1 MDESKQELKQKKK
14 EAKAQIKDLKRQQK
28 DNRKEISR
36 IKEESGQSHPSA
48 VLTAVLVLIFLLILI
63 ALIKLDVGGFG
74 SKVLGPVIG
83 DVPYVNKILPS
94 SAQMEPVSG
103 NATAKN
109 DTTEEEAEKKTTEET
124 TEATTQ
130 AATTRAP
137 KEQEEESSDG
147 NSAGDSAGAGNTNA
161 ASSNTTNLDSTLQ
174 TYVDTYNSMDAKS
187 AAPILEG
194 MSGDYDLVAE
204 ILVNLEPQKRADILA
219 AMSTNNAAKIM
230 KIMER
235 L

>member
-1 MDESKQELKQKKK
+1 MDEAKKELKQKKK

-48 VLTAVLVLIFLLILI
+48 VLTIILVFIFLLILVL
-63 ALIKLDVGGFG
+63 LIKLDVGGFG

-83 DVPYVNKILPS
+83 DVPYVNKILPA
-94 SAQMEPVSG
+94 SAQMEVSG

-109 DTTEEEAEKKTTEET
+109 DTTEDQADNNTTEAT
-124 TEATTQ
+124 TQATTQ

-137 KEQEEESSDG
+137 KQEEASNGDGAGSSGSSD
-147 NSAGDSAGAGNTNA
+147 SGAGGGA
-161 ASSNTTNLDSTLQ
+161 SNTSNLDPTLQ
-174 TYVDTYNSMDAKS
+174 TYVDTYNSMEAKS

-194 MSGDYDLVAE
+194 MSGDYHLVAE

-235 L
+235 M

>member
-1 MDESKQELKQKKK
+1 MDENKKELKQKKK

-48 VLTAVLVLIFLLILI
+48 VLTIVLVLIFLLILI
-63 ALIKLDVGGFG
+63 ILIKLDVGGFG

-94 SAQMEPVSG
+94 SAQMEVVSG

-109 DTTEEEAEKKTTEET
+109 DTTEDKADEKTTEET

-137 KEQEEESSDG
+137 KNSDTETEGSSG
-147 NSAGDSAGAGNTNA
+147 SSGGSAASAAGT
-161 ASSNTTNLDSTLQ
+161 SSNTSTLDPTLQ

-194 MSGDYDLVAE
+194 MSGDYHLVAE

-235 L
+235 M